1 MIGHARR
8 SARPAPHGR
17 GVLRAGGLT
26 LALILI
32 GACADRGGDSRM
44 TVRVD
49 KNHLVDGHG
58 RPIRALG
65 VSRSGSEYGCINHL
79 GIFAGPTDRR
89 AIAAMVAWR
98 INAVRVP
105 LNEHCWL
112 GINGAPP
119 RYSGAP
125 YRTAISAYVAR
136 LHKAGLYVVLDL
148 HWNAPGAERA
158 GGQQPMADLDHA
170 PAFWSSVARAFKDD
184 HAVIFDLYNE
194 PHDVD
199 WPCWRDGCLQP
210 AGWRTAGMQALVDAV
225 RSTGARQPLIA
236 TAPNWGTDLRSWL
249 VYRPRDPAKQ
259 LVAGV
264 HVFDFSFCVARDCWT
279 KTFAPV
285 ARQVPIVATELGQRR
300 CTSSFIGD
308 FMDWADSAG
317 VSYLGWSWNPAGCG
331 APALIE
337 SWDGRPTASGALLRA
352 RLARTASGDKPR

>member
-1 MIGHARR
+1 VIGHARR
-8 SARPAPHGR
+8 SPQPPSHRRGALVAR
-17 GVLRAGGLT
+17 GLA

-32 GACADRGGDSRM
+32 GACAGCGDSPM
-44 TVRVD
+44 SVRVD
-49 KNHLVDGHG
+49 KNRLVDEHGH
-58 RPIRALG
+58 PIRLLG
-65 VSRSGSEYGCINHL
+65 VSRSGAEYACINDL
-79 GIFAGPTDRR
+79 GFFAGPTDRR

-119 RYSGAP
+119 GYSGAP
-125 YRTAISAYVAR
+125 YQAAITAYVDR

-158 GGQQPMADLDHA
+158 GGQQPMADLDHS

-184 HAVIFDLYNE
+184 PAVMFDLYNE

-199 WPCWRDGCLQP
+199 WRCWRDGCVQP
-210 AGWRTAGMQALVDAV
+210 GGWRTAGMQALVDAV
-225 RSTGARQPLIA
+225 RSTGATQPLIA
-236 TAPNWGTDLRSWL
+236 TAPNWGTDLTSWL
-249 VYRPRDPAKQ
+249 AYRPRDPQNQVA
-259 LVAGV
+259 AGV
-264 HVFDFSFCVARDCWT
+264 HVFDFSFCAARDCWT
-279 KTFAPV
+279 KTFEPV
-285 ARQVPIVATELGQRR
+285 ARHVPVVATELGQRA
-300 CTSSFIGD
+300 CSASFIGR

-331 APALIE
+331 APALIR

-352 RLARTASGDKPR
+352 RLAGRR